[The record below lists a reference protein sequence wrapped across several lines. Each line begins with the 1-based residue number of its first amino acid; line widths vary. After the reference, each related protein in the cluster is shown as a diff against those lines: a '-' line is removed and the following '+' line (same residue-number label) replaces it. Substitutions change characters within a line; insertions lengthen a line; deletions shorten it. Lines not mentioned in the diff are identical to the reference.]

1 MQLTITFPD
10 EALLFSLGGP
20 LLESPKTGEIK
31 ALDMVPEPGIE
42 PGCPCGRRIL
52 SPFFWLSHS
61 FPKPQ
66 IIVRKL
72 LTFKELMLILLI
84 KGR

>member
-1 MQLTITFPD
+1 MMPNPLISGADGRIRTADLLITNHIF
-10 EALLFSLGGP
+10 
-20 LLESPKTGEIK
+20 I
-31 ALDMVPEPGIE
+31 I
-42 PGCPCGRRIL
+42 
-52 SPFFWLSHS
+52 SHS